1 MNKYLHGFFVMALE
15 TDTPKLEPVPAF
27 LSFVPDLCARWKM
40 SDHCVAGN
48 WGYHNGGFSPSI
60 LRFLWTSLPNTW
72 AFKKSLTE
80 KFTADPFIN
89 GQWVSVKSRSL
100 SQFAEGKTMGTKVC
114 RVHANILKST

>member
-60 LRFLWTSLPNTW
+60 LKISLDFSAKHLGFQKIP
-72 AFKKSLTE
+72 
-80 KFTADPFIN
+80 D
-89 GQWVSVKSRSL
+89 
-100 SQFAEGKTMGTKVC
+100 
-114 RVHANILKST
+114 